1 MTSDLTATLDMIAH
15 DPLVG
20 GFALILAGAV
30 ISRML
35 FKQQPMWRAVAR
47 IIFLGLLTLLL
58 LHDGIVPYRPL
69 QITGAPYRDLIAG
82 TLKIAWWLW
91 AAWFFVALV
100 RAVVILEGRPREG
113 RLIQDILSALIYL
126 AAAFAIIAYVFDL
139 PIQGLL
145 ATWRSC
151 RTAPSQNPRS

>member
-69 QITGAPYRDLIAG
+69 QITGTPIA
-82 TLKIAWWLW
+82 T
-91 AAWFFVALV
+91 
-100 RAVVILEGRPREG
+100 
-113 RLIQDILSALIYL
+113 
-126 AAAFAIIAYVFDL
+126 
-139 PIQGLL
+139 
-145 ATWRSC
+145 
-151 RTAPSQNPRS
+151 